1 MPGHKPRRGDDFA
14 GAGYVPELGHVV
26 HMNWNPALGR
36 EMKGPHYALVVSA
49 TLFNQGTG
57 FAVLCPITS
66 KVGKLSAFEF
76 AVAAGRVKGVAILS
90 DLRSIDYQERS
101 VQFEAEIAPT
111 EVGEANRRIR
121 MIFP

>member
-1 MPGHKPRRGDDFA
+1 MAVRRPPRGDDFA
-14 GAGYVPELGHVV
+14 NGQYVPELGHVV
-26 HMNWNPALGR
+26 HMNWNPAIGH

-57 FAVLCPITS
+57 LAVLRCVTS

-76 AVAAGRVKGVAILS
+76 TISAGRVNGVAILS

-101 VQFEAEIAPT
+101 VQYEAATVAIS
-111 EVGEANRRIR
+111 EANRRIR

>member
-1 MPGHKPRRGDDFA
+1 
-14 GAGYVPELGHVV
+14 
-26 HMNWNPALGR
+26 
-36 EMKGPHYALVVSA
+36 MKGPHYALVVSA

-57 FAVLCPITS
+57 LAVLCPITS

-76 AVAAGRVKGVAILS
+76 AIVVGRVNGVAILS

-101 VQFEAEIAPT
+101 VQYENAVNPDV
-111 EVGEANRRIR
+111 VGEANRRIR